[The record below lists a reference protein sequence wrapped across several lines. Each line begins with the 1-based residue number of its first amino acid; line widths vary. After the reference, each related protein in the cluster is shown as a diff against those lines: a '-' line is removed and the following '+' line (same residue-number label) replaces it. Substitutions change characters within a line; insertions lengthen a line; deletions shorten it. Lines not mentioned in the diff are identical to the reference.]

1 MGNRNRSVSMNV
13 HSSAPPS
20 KKQRASD
27 DELEQAT
34 LPCAPLPGG
43 SSVTN
48 ETDAITASTE
58 ASDQVS
64 DGTDAPDVEA
74 GQNGDSGSPLLTSV
88 PSFGRDMN
96 FSDDESDV
104 SEETFSKW
112 LVEQKSAGIPA
123 SQMLDTLGLGVS
135 EGVAV
140 DDDELWQVMLSMGIR
155 LVKPS
160 LSRPRAKLD
169 TVNTLQDVAL
179 LLRSSKKIVVLAG
192 AGISV
197 SCGIPD
203 FRSENGIYSVRSYD
217 VFLWRDIQYS

>member
-1 MGNRNRSVSMNV
+1 MKQSFQDSSTVAIANTGPSPNPIKSADSEKSYSNGRNVDTLMGNRNRSVSMNV

-34 LPCAPLPGG
+34 LPCAPLPDG

-160 LSRPRAKLD
+160 LSVRLVIFAWYASGD
-169 TVNTLQDVAL
+169 TLQA
-179 LLRSSKKIVVLAG
+179 VV
-192 AGISV
+192 
-197 SCGIPD
+197 
-203 FRSENGIYSVRSYD
+203 
-217 VFLWRDIQYS
+217 